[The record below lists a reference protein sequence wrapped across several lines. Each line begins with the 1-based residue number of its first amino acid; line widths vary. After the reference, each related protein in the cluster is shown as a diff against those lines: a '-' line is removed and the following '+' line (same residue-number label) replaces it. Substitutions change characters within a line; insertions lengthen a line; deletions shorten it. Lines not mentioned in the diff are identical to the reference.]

1 MLCDASKATTIESIS
16 EHPNPTMYAH
26 SQSLNVPNHFT
37 TADQDPSPCAGGGGG
52 ESAADNPHVS
62 YETHSLDD
70 GVGIDDVHIVSS
82 DVVYADGASDLPLQ
96 RTDCSNQ
103 LTLSFRGQVFVFDD
117 VTTDK
122 VQAVL
127 LLLGASELSSAMQG
141 RELPY
146 ENQRESMEYPV
157 GCSLPQRAASLS
169 RFRQKRKERC
179 FDKKIRYNVRQE
191 VALRMQRK
199 KGQFTSAK
207 KCEESASY
215 NTGEDPGQDDS
226 PPETI
231 CTHCGTSSKS
241 TPMMRR
247 GPDGPRTLCN
257 ACGLFWANKGA
268 MRDLS
273 KKMHDF
279 APAPTEQREDVAYN
293 SDYGT
298 PIHTH

>member
-1 MLCDASKATTIESIS
+1 
-16 EHPNPTMYAH
+16 MYAH

-37 TADQDPSPCAGGGGG
+37 TADEDPSPCAGGGGG

-70 GVGIDDVHIVSS
+70 GVGIDDVHIVPS

-179 FDKKIRYNVRQE
+179 FIRK
-191 VALRMQRK
+191 LDIM
-199 KGQFTSAK
+199 SAK
-207 KCEESASY
+207 KLHSGCNVRRASSLLPRSVRSLLA
-215 NTGEDPGQDDS
+215 TILVRIQDKMIAHQKLYALIVALVQS
-226 PPETI
+226 P
-231 CTHCGTSSKS
+231 
-241 TPMMRR
+241 
-247 GPDGPRTLCN
+247 L
-257 ACGLFWANKGA
+257 
-268 MRDLS
+268 
-273 KKMHDF
+273 
-279 APAPTEQREDVAYN
+279 Q
-293 SDYGT
+293 
-298 PIHTH
+298 

>member
-1 MLCDASKATTIESIS
+1 
-16 EHPNPTMYAH
+16 MYAH

-62 YETHSLDD
+62 YETHSLND
-70 GVGIDDVHIVSS
+70 GVGIDDVHIVPS

-127 LLLGASELSSAMQG
+127 LLLGASELSSTMQG
-141 RELPY
+141 GELPY

-157 GCSLPQRAASLS
+157 RCSLPQRAASLS

-191 VALRMQRK
+191 VALRIVRFVIQIVRFCSIHLEINSNRLMESQMAQNRIRIARFRIVAGPRNLNANRGKRK
-199 KGQFTSAK
+199 IFEDDEIELIEGG
-207 KCEESASY
+207 EEEEEEFDEVTMADDD
-215 NTGEDPGQDDS
+215 EEDDS
-226 PPETI
+226 DI
-231 CTHCGTSSKS
+231 
-241 TPMMRR
+241 
-247 GPDGPRTLCN
+247 
-257 ACGLFWANKGA
+257 
-268 MRDLS
+268 DLG
-273 KKMHDF
+273 DD
-279 APAPTEQREDVAYN
+279 ED
-293 SDYGT
+293 
-298 PIHTH
+298 